1 MSEQENETSI
11 PSISDELR
19 ARASHKPI
27 FNILFVSDNDS
38 RLSLFRGS
46 SIFKTFE
53 EFYSK
58 QATISCS
65 YISSSRLATMSLDD
79 FKFYNILW
87 LDNISSYNAAKNLS
101 NINVELLN
109 SINPEWKST
118 ITEFGSDNDEAGKFI
133 KELNSKKEEKLRII
147 YALDEL
153 VWEGAVGRS
162 HDVQSVQI
170 IETFMELADS
180 IVVPNAELRELIK
193 YYKFVSNEN
202 KDIFVIPTSVNADMY
217 PLFKDFSREKGANH
231 SFEKPHVLVKGLT
244 IPMNVQKFIAENHK
258 KMKIT
263 ICTVGELDEHLM
275 GLLQRQKITHIY
287 HWANPYVNK
296 RNILPT
302 YALERDMS
310 FDFVIHTKPD
320 NLNGQMYE
328 LSSGDDD
335 ILFSIASGS
344 LPICGI
350 DHVGY
355 DDESSHLGL
364 ASGLTFGK
372 DSTEK
377 SIRQIIEN
385 YSVAVRW
392 NEAFNKCRTM
402 VESRII
408 TSPKVISAY
417 FSVMLGREL
426 AMARNVLALEA
437 KAQIE
442 QNIEIQ

>member
-1 MSEQENETSI
+1 MSEQEVETTI
-11 PSISDELR
+11 PTISDELR
-19 ARASHKPI
+19 ERASLKPI

-53 EFYSK
+53 EFYAR

-65 YISSSRLATMSLDD
+65 YVPSSKLASMKLSD
-79 FKFYNILW
+79 FDGYNILW
-87 LDNISSYNAAKNLS
+87 IDNVSSYGAAKNLS
-101 NINVELLN
+101 ELNIELLN
-109 SINPEWKST
+109 SIDPSWKET
-118 ITEFGSDNDEAGKFI
+118 VEKMGAGNDETVKYI
-133 KELNSKKEEKLRII
+133 KELNSKREAKLRII

-153 VWEGAVGRS
+153 VWEGPVGRS

-170 IETFMELADS
+170 IETFINMADS
-180 IVVPNAELRELIK
+180 VVVPTAELRELIK
-193 YYKFVSNEN
+193 YYKFVSDEN

-217 PLFKDFSREKGANH
+217 PLFKDFSREKGSVNT
-231 SFEKPHVLVKGLT
+231 FDKPRVLVKGLT

-263 ICTVGELDEHLM
+263 ICTVGELDEHIM
-275 GLLQRQKITHIY
+275 GLIQRQKVTHIY

-296 RNILPT
+296 RNILAT
-302 YALERDMS
+302 YALERDMA

-320 NLNGQMYE
+320 SLNGQMYE

-335 ILFSIASGS
+335 VLFSIASGS

-355 DDESSHLGL
+355 DDEGSHLGFS
-364 ASGLTFGK
+364 SGLTFGK

-377 SIRQIIEN
+377 SIRQMIEN

-392 NEAFNKCRTM
+392 NESFNKCRAL

-408 TSPKVISAY
+408 TSPKIISAY

-426 AMARNVLALEA
+426 SNARNVLAMEA
-437 KAQIE
+437 KAKLE
-442 QNIEIQ
+442 QNVEIQ